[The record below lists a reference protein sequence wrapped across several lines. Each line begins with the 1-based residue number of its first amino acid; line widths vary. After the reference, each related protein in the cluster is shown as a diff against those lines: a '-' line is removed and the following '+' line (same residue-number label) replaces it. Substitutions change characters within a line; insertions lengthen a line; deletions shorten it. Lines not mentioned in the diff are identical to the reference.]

1 MPDDLPAPDPVAEPP
16 LEPDRDIARRR
27 PRRASFDLTRY
38 GLREPLLRLGGH
50 LAVLTVVALG
60 VWAARLGL
68 DRLPDDGSLA
78 SAPAGAVGA
87 ATPQATPATSLS
99 DLPPYSGEA
108 LPEAGIARQA
118 MGHTV
123 FPTRPRMEVIRYVV
137 QSGDTVFGIAANFNL
152 NPQSILWGNY
162 DVLKDDPHNLLPG
175 QELNVP
181 PVDGTL
187 YTWHEGDTLAGV
199 ANFFGVEPQDIVD
212 WPGNN
217 IPPDS
222 DLSNPPIEVGALL
235 VVPGGH
241 REFTNWS
248 APRISRTNPAVA
260 RLLGP
265 GSCPAAYDG
274 PIGDGVFGWPTNLH
288 YLSGYDYNPAAN
300 HPAIDIAGD
309 TGHPIYAA
317 DDGVIVYSGWHNG
330 GYGNVIVI
338 DHGNGWQTLYAHL
351 SQINFVCGQAV
362 YQGNVIGLMGMTGN
376 ASGPHLHF
384 EIMSETYGKVNPW
397 DFLP

>member
-1 MPDDLPAPDPVAEPP
+1 MPSDFPEPDPEADPNAAPEPTP
-16 LEPDRDIARRR
+16 RR
-27 PRRASFDLTRY
+27 PRRASLDLARY

-50 LAVLTVVALG
+50 LAVLAIVALG

-68 DRLPDDGSLA
+68 DRLPEDGGPSSPA
-78 SAPAGAVGA
+78 AGAAAG
-87 ATPQATPATSLS
+87 ATPGAQAAASIS
-99 DLPPYSGEA
+99 DLPPYSGGP
-108 LPEAGIARQA
+108 LLEAGISRQA
-118 MGHTV
+118 MAHTV
-123 FPTRPRMEVIRYVV
+123 FPTRPRLEVIRYVV
-137 QSGDTVFGIAANFNL
+137 QSGDTVFGIAENFNL

-162 DVLKDDPHNLLPG
+162 DVLTDDPHNLQPG

-187 YTWHEGDTLAGV
+187 YTWHQGDTLAGV
-199 ANFFGVEPQDIVD
+199 AGFFGVEPQDIAD
-212 WPGNN
+212 WPGND
-217 IPPDS
+217 IPPGS
-222 DLSNPPIEVGALL
+222 DLSNPPIEAGSL
-235 VVPGGH
+235 VMVPGGH

-248 APRISRTNPAVA
+248 APRISRTDPAVA

-265 GSCPAAYDG
+265 GACAAAYDG

-288 YLSGYDYNPAAN
+288 YLTGYDYSPAAN

-309 TGHPIYAA
+309 EGHAIYAS

-330 GYGNVIVI
+330 GYGLVIVI

-362 YQGNVIGLMGMTGN
+362 YQGNVIGLMGSTGN
-376 ASGPHLHF
+376 SSGAHLHF
-384 EIMSETYGKVNPW
+384 EIMHETYGKVNPW

>member
-1 MPDDLPAPDPVAEPP
+1 MPAEPP
-16 LEPDRDIARRR
+16 AVVPESDPEPTAAPRR
-27 PRRASFDLTRY
+27 PRRAAFDLARY

-50 LAVLTVVALG
+50 LAVLAVVAVG

-68 DRLPDDGSLA
+68 DQLPDDGGAAAA
-78 SAPAGAVGA
+78 SAGA
-87 ATPQATPATSLS
+87 ASRPTPETTAAAGLE
-99 DLPPYSGEA
+99 DLPPYSGG
-108 LPEAGIARQA
+108 LYLEAGISRMA
-118 MGHTV
+118 MAHTV
-123 FPTRPRMEVIRYVV
+123 FPTRPRLDVIRYVV
-137 QSGDTVFGIAANFNL
+137 QRGDTVFGIAGNFNL
-152 NPQSILWGNY
+152 SPQSILWGNY
-162 DVLKDDPHNLLPG
+162 DVLADDPHNLQPG
-175 QELNVP
+175 QELDIP

-199 ANFFGVEPQDIVD
+199 AGFFGVTPEDIVD
-212 WPGNN
+212 WPGND
-217 IPPDS
+217 IPADA
-222 DLSNPPIEVGALL
+222 DLSNPPIEVGKLL
-235 VVPGGH
+235 MLPGGH

-265 GSCPAAYDG
+265 GACPAAYDG
-274 PIGDGVFGWPTNLH
+274 PIGDGIFGWPTNLH

-300 HPAIDIAGD
+300 HPAIDIAGSE
-309 TGHPIYAA
+309 GHPIYAS

-330 GYGNVIVI
+330 GYGLVIVI

-362 YQGNVIGLMGMTGN
+362 YQGNVIGLMGTTGN
-376 ASGPHLHF
+376 SSGPHLHF

-397 DFLP
+397 DFLPPA